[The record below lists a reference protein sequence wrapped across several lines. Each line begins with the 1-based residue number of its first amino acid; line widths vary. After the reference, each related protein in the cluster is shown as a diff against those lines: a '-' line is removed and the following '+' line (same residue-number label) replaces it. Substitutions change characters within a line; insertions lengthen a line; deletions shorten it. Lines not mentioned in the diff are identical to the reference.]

1 MKWERTEAP
10 EAPGWC
16 LKEDTTGISVWDTG
30 TGEWKAE
37 VTDTVVSP
45 GGFVV
50 ITGQAT
56 ASQPRPAL
64 AWLVATIANKVP
76 SRVRDVV
83 QESLRVF
90 PG

>member
-37 VTDTVVSP
+37 VTDTVASP

-50 ITGQAT
+50 ITGQAG
-56 ASQPRPAL
+56 ASQPGAAL
-64 AWLVATIANKVP
+64 FRLVKTITDRVP
-76 SRVRDVV
+76 TRVRDVC
-83 QESLRVF
+83 
-90 PG
+90 